1 MVFPMA
7 KGPAKKPKFDMG
19 GDPNADDIGQP
30 AHGEPDFDDE
40 EIDGIMGQDMM
51 SPSAEGSEDILGG
64 GNPLESALAD
74 AGFPGVTPEQLTQIE
89 AILKPVGAPKAP
101 MAPAVGGAPAIGG
114 AGPASMKSSDIM
126 GV

>member
-1 MVFPMA
+1 MVFPMGA
-7 KGPAKKPKFDMG
+7 KAPMSKKPKFDMG

-30 AHGEPDFDDE
+30 PHGEPDMDDE

-51 SPSAEGSEDILGG
+51 NPGEEGSEDVLGA
-64 GNPLESALAD
+64 GNPLESALAE

-101 MAPAVGGAPAIGG
+101 IGKPAPAIGG
-114 AGPASMKSSDIM
+114 ATAGGVLGSDIASL
-126 GV
+126 